1 MTPSIFSLDRY
12 DIGCVTSIEM
22 TDVLRVV
29 TDPRLWAHAVEFRP
43 RVLPGS
49 PIGPIVVHVSLEVES
64 GQIEVGAL
72 SETGTTFLSES
83 TVGTGFHVVQLPIA
97 AISRCRS
104 VSVRNAAR
112 SASVVRIVSIGER
125 RDHQSARP
133 IDGIDLSAPLGSSR
147 RGFWDKNID
156 ADVLRL
162 AGAGART
169 VFHVGAHHGGEA
181 SAYLKLFPDAWI
193 HCFEPSPAAFRI
205 LHERLGGSDRIG
217 TSNLLEQVRPALI
230 VEVSAAALATCV
242 STPQRVFDL
251 LNQTRYRCH
260 TRSPGRSSFQSS
272 RVMPSVTEIS
282 LRSRGNVRSPE
293 SCPR

>member
-1 MTPSIFSLDRY
+1 MGARCRVQTASASRVADWTDR
-12 DIGCVTSIEM
+12 
-22 TDVLRVV
+22 
-29 TDPRLWAHAVEFRP
+29 RP
-43 RVLPGS
+43 RQSGGR
-49 PIGPIVVHVSLEVES
+49 IRTDRGRCAQRNRDDVSFRVNRRNRL
-64 GQIEVGAL
+64 
-72 SETGTTFLSES
+72 
-83 TVGTGFHVVQLPIA
+83 HVVQLPIA